1 MGEIR
6 RAERKV
12 LCYYLRVID
21 QKTGKI
27 LGRVVDITGDGLMLL
42 SEKPLDRTKPYSI
55 RVLLNKDLF
64 DTQLGNLDVLVN
76 VRWSRPDANP
86 SLVITG
92 LLFLDLDEKGKKIVK
107 NLVDKIGMNRRLD
120 LSEEDIENGILD
132 EEDYF

>member
-1 MGEIR
+1 
-6 RAERKV
+6 
-12 LCYYLRVID
+12 
-21 QKTGKI
+21 
-27 LGRVVDITGDGLMLL
+27 MLL